1 MRGIL
6 AGCLGSIIGLMCLAG
21 IADAAD
27 RPIPPPIP
35 PVDALSASP
44 VTARFART
52 FTIGDLDGAFSQ
64 IALGDMRK
72 AFGAGAVAS
81 IQGMSWLCY
90 DMPAAKQRVW
100 LSSTAV
106 AGAMETITVTRIGA
120 PSASC
125 PALPA
130 KNQTVVLDG
139 GLRIGMTKADLTKR
153 LGQPSRQIDTWAVY
167 SAQQS
172 GGRQGLAVQFI
183 NDKAA
188 FIAITHLDR

>member
-6 AGCLGSIIGLMCLAG
+6 AGCLSSILGLTLVAG
-21 IADAAD
+21 AALAAD
-27 RPIPPPIP
+27 RPVPPPIP
-35 PVDALSASP
+35 PVDALSAPP
-44 VTARFART
+44 VTARFAKS
-52 FTIGDLDGAFSQ
+52 FMIGDLDGAFSQ
-64 IALGDMRK
+64 IGLGAMKKAL
-72 AFGAGAVAS
+72 GAGAVAS

-90 DMPAAKQRVW
+90 DLPAAKQRVW
-100 LSSTAV
+100 LSSTGV
-106 AGAMETITVTRIGA
+106 AGAMETVTVTKIGT

-130 KNQTVVLDG
+130 KSQSVVMDG
-139 GLRIGMTKADLTKR
+139 GIRIGMTRAELAKR
-153 LGQPSRQIDTWAVY
+153 LGQPSRQIDTWVVY

-188 FIAITHLDR
+188 FIAITHLDK